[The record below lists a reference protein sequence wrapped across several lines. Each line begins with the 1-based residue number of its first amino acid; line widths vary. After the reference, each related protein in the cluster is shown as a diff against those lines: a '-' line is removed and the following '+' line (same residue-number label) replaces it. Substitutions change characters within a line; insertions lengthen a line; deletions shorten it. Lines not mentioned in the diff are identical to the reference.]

1 MHHLN
6 FSTILPLAIIALA
19 SLASSCGTK
28 AVYADT
34 MVTIFKNDSTPQ
46 GNTTAPQ
53 MQLKNAV
60 ISMEVSFTVTENIDD
75 ATCRLNFTLVG
86 PAQFYNSSDP
96 RYWGVSFTQNT
107 YFEFGLYPLLG
118 STVFIRCISKA
129 NGVMVNVSVKN
140 GEVPCKPGL
149 NQFLLAP
156 YGRNQ
161 FIFYWEESQ
170 SLGQGIQYLITML
183 NEVGL

>member
-1 MHHLN
+1 MVEAAR
-6 FSTILPLAIIALA
+6 TIDLTVID
-19 SLASSCGTK
+19 
-28 AVYADT
+28 YR
-34 MVTIFKNDSTPQ
+34 
-46 GNTTAPQ
+46 TAPQ

-161 FIFYWEESQ
+161 FIFYWEGTLLLP
-170 SLGQGIQYLITML
+170 SLCDEQNTHV
-183 NEVGL
+183 EVEVV